1 MLYEICILQFDTE
14 ISSCYYS
21 ASHTDNISTDEHD
34 SLRDHPAPSHV
45 RGLQSSDSGADLSEF
60 GHAESAGLMA
70 DEDDWHKYWLQHG
83 DELIW
88 QSWINKYKP
97 YINPEYFETKKDS
110 SENTLL
116 ISSKTN
122 HSSNPCKVYP
132 EPVNNSIS
140 NNLETESNDSKDNDK
155 NIPKGCTDSSGE
167 SEVFQEQS
175 VSITVTSPAKIDLGT
190 SKKQEIVQKNQM
202 LIRNLSGS
210 DSFEKLSNV
219 QLDGWNQLSPV
230 NIDCGTEIERLLGSR
245 CGSVASSTARTVG
258 TTDSMTNVT
267 RMTVSS
273 VDLSDSSKSSIPS
286 PISSIQS
293 SENSSSEEVED
304 TMDSDQYWQ
313 ELWKQHYEE
322 QYLENYNK
330 FVCQRTNATK
340 IITDSQEFNN
350 SSLTLNG
357 SPHFSN
363 SDNTIEDNHSANLL
377 GSSQDSIQFKYE
389 KFIPNNKSSIVGE
402 EMVTGSMEYLMENL
416 EMQDGAEDNPGTS
429 NNKGTSEVNTTE
441 SMIQLGMYGLP
452 MSFGKQRKNKRSRDD
467 GEEPP
472 EERSIHLKRR

>member
-1 MLYEICILQFDTE
+1 MLQFDTE

-34 SLRDHPAPSHV
+34 SLRDHPAPSNV

-60 GHAESAGLMA
+60 GHAESAGCLIA

-132 EPVNNSIS
+132 EPVHNSTS
-140 NNLETESNDSKDNDK
+140 NNFETESKGDKD
-155 NIPKGCTDSSGE
+155 IPKE
-167 SEVFQEQS
+167 EVFQEQS
-175 VSITVTSPAKIDLGT
+175 VSITITSSTKLNLDT
-190 SKKQEIVQKNQM
+190 SKKQEISQKNQM

-230 NIDCGTEIERLLGSR
+230 SIDCGTEIERLLSSR

-330 FVCQRTNATK
+330 FICLRTNTTTK
-340 IITDSQEFNN
+340 AISDSVEFNN

-357 SPHFSN
+357 SAHFSN
-363 SDNTIEDNHSANLL
+363 SDTIEDNQSANLL
-377 GSSQDSIQFKYE
+377 SSQDSIQFKY
-389 KFIPNNKSSIVGE
+389 PNTKPPVGE
-402 EMVTGSMEYLMENL
+402 GSMEFLMENL
-416 EMQDGAEDNPGTS
+416 EMQDGTEENPGTS
-429 NNKGTSEVNTTE
+429 NNKNASETNTTE
-441 SMIQLGMYGLP
+441 SKIQLGMYGLP
-452 MSFGKQRKNKRSRDD
+452 MSFGKQRKSKRSRDD